1 MSTFKRRDLPIWL
14 IRSLLLSSAVSTLMS
29 CAPVSAVVSD
39 NMPMWLGGMP
49 KDVPP
54 RRGTPEFDEW
64 MKKRNEDAAAIK
76 PAGTPEIDK
85 WMKKRAGSGTGQDT
99 K

>member
-1 MSTFKRRDLPIWL
+1 MVSMSNCNGRSFQIWL
-14 IRSLLLSSAVSTLMS
+14 IRSLLLLSAVSMLTS

-49 KDVPP
+49 KGVPP

-64 MKKRNEDAAAIK
+64 MKKRAEDAAAIK
-76 PAGTPEIDK
+76 PA
-85 WMKKRAGSGTGQDT
+85 RGSGTGQQAEKAIAQT
-99 K
+99 R